1 MELAGSLVL
10 LVGAVVTVLAAWG
23 VVDFPTPIARM
34 HAATKPASLGLALLT
49 IGAGITAS
57 SWDLIGVGLLVT
69 VFLFLT
75 APISGHLLGRAAYL
89 AGQAGRLEVDDL
101 AGAEPGAFA
110 PTEPRRGPSP
120 LRVIA
125 FAVIWVALWR
135 DLSVGNV
142 INGILVGLF
151 VGLVS
156 RERTRGAR
164 ISPVGAAVFVVR
176 YAGLVVASTAR
187 VAWEVITPTNE
198 RVREAI
204 IEVPL
209 RVSSAPAVLLLA
221 NAISYTPGT
230 LTLEV
235 CGGPAPSPARLWVH
249 VLQFESVSQVVDEV
263 RRIEDLVMAALP
275 ERAEA

>member
-1 MELAGSLVL
+1 MDVVGSLLL

-49 IGAGITAS
+49 VGAGVTAG
-57 SWDLIGVGLLVT
+57 SWDLVGVGALVT
-69 VFLFLT
+69 VFLFIT

-89 AGQAGRLEVDDL
+89 AGQAGPLEHDDL
-101 AGAEPGAFA
+101 AGAEPGGFA
-110 PTEPRRGPSP
+110 PGGPRRGPSP
-120 LRVIA
+120 LRVVA

-142 INGILVGLF
+142 INGVLVGL
-151 VGLVS
+151 VVELVS
-156 RERTRGAR
+156 RERTRGVPV
-164 ISPVGAAVFVVR
+164 SPLGAAVFVVR
-176 YAGLVVASTAR
+176 YAGLVVASTLR

-204 IEVPL
+204 VEVPL
-209 RVSSAPAVLLLA
+209 RVTSAPAVLLLA

-235 CGGPAPSPARLWVH
+235 SGGPAPAPARLWVH
-249 VLQFESVSQVVDEV
+249 VLHFESVPQVVAEV
-263 RRIEDLVMAALP
+263 RRIEDLVAAALP
-275 ERAEA
+275 ERTGV